1 MSNICSVLQLLHA
14 LRVSVPQVPPA
25 ACLQHEGEEEDKLQL
40 DSPRLEPQIF
50 TVEQE
55 STESDIGGQ
64 AGVNKELELF
74 SCPVPVGSLH
84 FESTSELSDHV
95 ASHLEDTDMIEYE
108 EWTKDNE
115 VDVNHYEE
123 IGAPEVEKRDPI
135 SNSNIIKIEELSI
148 CDICGR
154 NYQSPKKLKCH
165 YYNVHMNKAH
175 EYICKICLKTFMR
188 ASDLK
193 IHSIIHSEDKLFCC
207 VICDAKFKR
216 SKDLKFHQKKHEGV
230 KFNCM
235 QCNTEFGQK
244 KELLRH
250 QREQHSAEYKN
261 FNCKNC
267 NRSFKRKSNCDRH
280 SRSRS

>member
-1 MSNICSVLQLLHA
+1 MSKICSVVQLLHA
-14 LRVSVPQVPPA
+14 LRVPVPQVPPA
-25 ACLQHEGEEEDKLQL
+25 ACLQHEGEGEAKLQL
-40 DSPRLEPQIF
+40 DSSRLEPQIF
-50 TVEQE
+50 TVEQKSME
-55 STESDIGGQ
+55 ADNGGQ
-64 AGVNKELELF
+64 AGVLINKEPELF
-74 SCPVPVGSLH
+74 SSPVCSLH
-84 FESTSELSDHV
+84 LESTSEWSDIV
-95 ASHLEDTDMIEYE
+95 ASHLGDTNTIEYE
-108 EWTKDNE
+108 EWTKENE

-123 IGAPEVEKRDPI
+123 IGAPEIVKREPI
-135 SNSNIIKIEELSI
+135 SNSNSNQNEELSI
-148 CDICGR
+148 CDVCGR
-154 NYQSPKKLKCH
+154 NYQSPQKLKSH

-188 ASDLK
+188 ASALK

-216 SKDLKFHQKKHEGV
+216 GKDLKIHQKKHEGV

-235 QCNTEFGQK
+235 QCNTVFGQK

-250 QREQHSAEYKN
+250 HREQHSAEYKS

-280 SRSRS
+280 SRSCS